1 MAVPSPNRCRI
12 PWSWNRTI
20 KRRPLKNPYCSMAV
34 SAEHRA
40 DYLKPFISIYWC
52 LHRNDK
58 FSDRTLNSYL
68 SVKCASNILL
78 LMFDFI
84 MQQTWVFY
92 EIPHFYVDMFKADM
106 FAAMSFIWCTFYL
119 KICYFVK
126 HCLLSLVY

>member
-1 MAVPSPNRCRI
+1 
-12 PWSWNRTI
+12 
-20 KRRPLKNPYCSMAV
+20 MAV

-58 FSDRTLNSYL
+58 FSDGTLNSYL

-84 MQQTWVFY
+84 MQQIWVFY
-92 EIPHFYVDMFKADM
+92 KIPHFYVDMFKIDM
-106 FAAMSFIWCTFYL
+106 FATMSFIRCTFYL
-119 KICYFVK
+119 KYVIFK
-126 HCLLSLVY
+126 ALFTFICLLAMKIKMYHSTPTKSCLYDFFSESCRK